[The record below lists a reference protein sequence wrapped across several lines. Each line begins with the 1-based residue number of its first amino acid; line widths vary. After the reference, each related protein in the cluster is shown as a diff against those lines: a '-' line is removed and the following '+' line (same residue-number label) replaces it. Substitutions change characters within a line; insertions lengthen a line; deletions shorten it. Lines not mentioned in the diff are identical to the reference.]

1 MNLPPF
7 FQMAI
12 AIFIASFIISV
23 IWVYVRP
30 PDEAE
35 APPPDQLS
43 DVERRRLE
51 AETHRRR
58 RAAQDRLF
66 AALEQTKA
74 IRETRTAMNAARY
87 NADDLPEH
95 VREVTVVA
103 AFSIDYD
110 AYRALCYALA
120 GDVAFD
126 LHAFDA
132 YWDDPQS
139 ALWAWQADNIVED
152 YAEGEIKRV
161 MQDRHARMRAAL
173 AVVGWQAVRDE
184 RPDEDLYI
192 AVYRRKNE

>member
-30 PDEAE
+30 TDEE
-35 APPPDQLS
+35 APPPDQLG

-66 AALEQTKA
+66 AALAQTKA
-74 IRETRTAMNAARY
+74 IRETRAAMNAARY

-95 VREVTVVA
+95 VREITVIA

-120 GDVAFD
+120 GDVAFHPQD
-126 LHAFDA
+126 FDA
-132 YWDDPQS
+132 HWDDADA
-139 ALWAWQADNIVED
+139 ALWAWQGDNIAED
-152 YAEGEIKRV
+152 YAEREIKRV

-173 AVVGWQAVRDE
+173 AVVGWLAVREE
-184 RPDEDLYI
+184 RPDEDTYI
-192 AVYRRKNE
+192 ALYRRKNE